1 VRLRGL
7 AARYDTGGDRVL
19 QVKPAPLTTAGL
31 SAGSTRDRAAWT
43 VGILAVTQIVSW
55 GSLYYAFSIL
65 APTIAREL
73 RLSTELVYGA
83 YSVSLLVAGLAAAPV
98 GILIDRH
105 GGRLVMSAGS
115 VLAGIAV
122 YWLSRAESAA
132 SLYGAWI
139 LLGVAMAA
147 TLYEAAFAVISRR
160 HGDDARRAISTL
172 TLFAGFASTVFWPL
186 TLYLSSELGWRST
199 YACYALLQIV
209 LCVPLH
215 LLLRDAQRSATAR
228 AAQRRSH
235 TLGEA
240 LRHPTFWLLAVA
252 FAVNTLVFSTLT
264 VHLIPLLTRM
274 NHPIEFAVLA
284 ASLIGPTQVAGRV
297 LERSVADRISPE
309 TVGKLTF
316 CGLPVALAILVFF
329 GEHGWA
335 VALFCT
341 LYGASN
347 GILTIVRATIPRS
360 LFGPENYGAISG
372 ALAGPAMLS
381 KAVGPVL
388 AAWVL
393 HRHASGTALLGGL
406 LLLSVLSLLLL
417 GMSLGSHRAE
427 V

>member
-1 VRLRGL
+1 MRLRAH
-7 AARYDTGGDRVL
+7 AARCGTGSERVL
-19 QVKPAPLTTAGL
+19 QVTPAPLTTAGPA
-31 SAGSTRDRAAWT
+31 AGSARDRAAWT

-83 YSVSLLVAGLAAAPV
+83 YSASLLVAGLAAAPV

-122 YWLSRAESAA
+122 YWLSRADSAA
-132 SLYGAWI
+132 SLYGAWV
-139 LLGVAMAA
+139 LVGAAMAA
-147 TLYEAAFAVISRR
+147 TLYEAAFAVINRR
-160 HGDDARRAISTL
+160 HGDDARRSISTL

-186 TLYLSSELGWRST
+186 TLHLSSALGWRST
-199 YACYALLQIV
+199 YACYAVVQV
-209 LCVPLH
+209 ALCLPLH
-215 LLLRDAQRSATAR
+215 LLLRDAQGCATAR
-228 AAQRRSH
+228 AAERRSH
-235 TLGEA
+235 TLAEA
-240 LRHPTFWLLAVA
+240 LRHPAFWLLAAA
-252 FAVNTLVFSTLT
+252 FAVNMLVFSTLT

-297 LERSVADRISPE
+297 LERSVAGKVSPE

-316 CGLPVALAILVFF
+316 CGLPVALAVLVFF

-347 GILTIVRATIPRS
+347 GIVTIVRATIPRS

-372 ALAGPAMLS
+372 ALTGPAMLF
-381 KAVGPVL
+381 KAAGPVL
-388 AAWVL
+388 AASVL
-393 HRHASGTALLGGL
+393 EAYPTGTALLVGL
-406 LLLSVLSLLLL
+406 LSLSIASLGLFGLSL
-417 GMSLGSHRAE
+417 RPAAR
-427 V
+427 

>member
-1 VRLRGL
+1 
-7 AARYDTGGDRVL
+7 
-19 QVKPAPLTTAGL
+19 
-31 SAGSTRDRAAWT
+31 
-43 VGILAVTQIVSW
+43 
-55 GSLYYAFSIL
+55 
-65 APTIAREL
+65 
-73 RLSTELVYGA
+73 ELVYGA

-115 VLAGIAV
+115 VLAGLAV
-122 YWLSRAESAA
+122 YWLSRAASAA
-132 SLYGAWI
+132 SLYGAWV
-139 LLGVAMAA
+139 LLGVAMSA
-147 TLYEAAFAVISRR
+147 TLYEAAFAVINRK
-160 HGDDARRAISTL
+160 HGDEARRSISTL

-186 TLYLSSELGWRST
+186 TLHLSNEFGWRST
-199 YACYALLQIV
+199 YACYAVLHVIV
-209 LCVPLH
+209 CLPLH
-215 LLLRDAQRSATAR
+215 LLLGEAQACAMPSPAR
-228 AAQRRSH
+228 RRSH

-240 LRHPTFWLLAVA
+240 LKHPAFWLLAAA

-264 VHLIPLLTRM
+264 VHLIPLLTRL
-274 NHPIEFAVLA
+274 NHPLDFAVLA

-297 LERSVADRISPE
+297 LERSFAGRVSPE

-316 CGLPVALAILVFF
+316 CGLPLALAILVLF
-329 GEHGWA
+329 GGHGWA

-381 KAVGPVL
+381 KAAGPVL

-393 HRHASGTALLGGL
+393 HRHGSGTTLLGGL
-406 LLLSVLSLLLL
+406 LLLSLISFLLL
-417 GMSLGSHRAE
+417 GMSLDRRRVE
-427 V
+427 L